1 MNMRTKMRFA
11 HASER
16 ANGPTFALADVCFI
30 DFETRSPVDIRQ
42 AGAVRYATQADAIIL
57 TYAIG
62 QKSVKT
68 ISVANFDRPLDMVDL
83 PTELLAFHAKVMN
96 GTGVYAAWNAGFD
109 RAVWNFSTLG
119 FPELKPEHII
129 DVMAQA
135 TASGLPADLAAAAKD
150 GPQAKDKAG
159 RELIKAFCLPGST
172 ATPQTNPEQWH
183 AFLDYAA
190 QDIEALRAVFLQ
202 TRQLTLAEWR
212 EYWAVEKINDR
223 GAFIDLKLVE
233 RAAALAAEDK
243 VRSKAELRAITGDPK
258 MTVDMVA
265 RLTAW
270 LLDRLPVEG
279 REILTKRAEEV
290 DEDGNVT
297 RPPKHALTRG
307 RVERL
312 IAYVNDLEM
321 GHLDNT
327 AQKCAESAQKC
338 AEVLR
343 VLQLRLYGGSK
354 TPAKFAKM
362 LASHV
367 DGVLFGQYVFNG
379 ASQTGRASSRGV
391 QVHNLAR
398 DTLPD
403 EADTIDAI
411 GAGQQYDDIAGRNNG
426 SPVARQLS
434 LLIRPTFIPS
444 GDNVFVWSDWSNIEA
459 RVLPWLAGNDP
470 GALAR
475 LEIFRAVDANPKI
488 PDLYTRTAAVL
499 SHLPIEAITKPIRQR
514 GKVAELALGFG
525 GGVGSLQA
533 MGAGYG
539 LHVSDGEARATVRLW
554 RDTNPWCVNFWAALS
569 HAVEQCMRLP
579 GVPHRVGRL
588 HYIYRNDYLGGSLFC
603 VLPSGRL
610 LTYRALYAET
620 VDEYDDD
627 GELLGQSRALRFT
640 RGHGRIKLWHGLL
653 CENAVQAVA
662 ADVLRGTL
670 VRLERRGARVR
681 LHTHDEVLLECPREE
696 ADNVEVGLRDT
707 MREGFDWSEGLPLM
721 SEETVAYYYTK
732 HSGSHGL

>member
-1 MNMRTKMRFA
+1 
-11 HASER
+11 
-16 ANGPTFALADVCFI
+16 
-30 DFETRSPVDIRQ
+30 
-42 AGAVRYATQADAIIL
+42 
-57 TYAIG
+57 
-62 QKSVKT
+62 
-68 ISVANFDRPLDMVDL
+68 
-83 PTELLAFHAKVMN
+83 
-96 GTGVYAAWNAGFD
+96 
-109 RAVWNFSTLG
+109 
-119 FPELKPEHII
+119 
-129 DVMAQA
+129 
-135 TASGLPADLAAAAKD
+135 
-150 GPQAKDKAG
+150 
-159 RELIKAFCLPGST
+159 
-172 ATPQTNPEQWH
+172 
-183 AFLDYAA
+183 LDYAA

-212 EYWAVEKINDR
+212 EYWAMEAINDR
-223 GAFIDLKLVE
+223 GAPIDLKLVE

-279 REILTKRAEEV
+279 REILNLRAEEV

-312 IAYVNDLEM
+312 IAFCSSVQIEPEIGAANCTNLAD
-321 GHLDNT
+321 
-327 AQKCAESAQKC
+327 
-338 AEVLR
+338 VLR

-367 DGVLFGQYVFNG
+367 DGVLYGQYVFNG

-411 GAGQQYDDIAGRNNG
+411 GAGQQYDDIAGRNNS

-434 LLIRPTFIPS
+434 LLIRPTFVPS

-459 RVLPWLAGNDP
+459 RVLPWLAGNDG

-475 LEIFRAVDANPKI
+475 LQVFREVDANPKI
-488 PDLYTRTAAVL
+488 PDLYTRTAALL
-499 SHLPIEAITKPIRQR
+499 SHLPIEAITKPLRQR

-533 MGAGYG
+533 MGANYG
-539 LHVSDGEARATVRLW
+539 LHVSDAEARATVKLW
-554 RDTNPWCVNFWAALS
+554 RDANPWCVDFWHALS
-569 HAVEQCMRLP
+569 DAVEQCMRLP
-579 GVPHRVGRL
+579 GVPHRVGWL
-588 HYIYRNDYLGGSLFC
+588 HYIYRRDYLGGSLFT

-627 GELLGQSRALRFT
+627 GEVIGQSRALRFT
-640 RGHGRIKLWHGLL
+640 RGYGRIKLWHGLL

-670 VRLERRGARVR
+670 VRLERRGAMVR

-721 SEETVAYYYTK
+721 SEETQAYYYSK
-732 HSGSHGL
+732 HPGSVGL

>member
-1 MNMRTKMRFA
+1 MNVRTKMRFA

-16 ANGPTFALADVCFI
+16 ANGPTFALADICFI
-30 DFETRSPVDIRQ
+30 DFETRSPVDIKQ
-42 AGAVRYATQADAIIL
+42 AGAVRYATEADAIIL

-62 QKSVKT
+62 SAPVRT
-68 ISVANFDRPLDMVDL
+68 VAVRDFSRPLDLVDL
-83 PTELLAFHAKVMN
+83 PTGLLAFHAKVMN
-96 GTGVYAAWNAGFD
+96 GTGIYAAWNAGFD
-109 RAVWNFSTLG
+109 RAIWNFATLG
-119 FPELKPEHII
+119 FPLMKPEHII

-135 TASGLPADLAAAAKD
+135 AASGLPADLAAAAKA
-150 GPQAKDKAG
+150 GPQRKDKAG
-159 RELIKAFCLPGST
+159 RELIKTFCLPGST
-172 ATPQTNPEQWH
+172 ATPQGFPEGWA
-183 AFLDYAA
+183 AFLQYAA

-212 EYWAVEKINDR
+212 EYWAMEAINDR
-223 GAFIDLKLVE
+223 GAAIDLRLVE

-243 VRSKAELRAITGDPK
+243 DRSKTELRAITGDPK

-270 LLDRLPVEG
+270 LLARLPVEG

-290 DEDGNVT
+290 DDHGNVT

-312 IAYVNDLEM
+312 IAFCSTVQIEPEIGAANRTNLAD
-321 GHLDNT
+321 
-327 AQKCAESAQKC
+327 
-338 AEVLR
+338 VLR

-403 EADTIDAI
+403 EAGTIDTITAGCNYDALC
-411 GAGQQYDDIAGRNNG
+411 GPHAT
-426 SPVARQLS
+426 PVARQLS
-434 LLIRPTFIPS
+434 LLIRPTFVPS

-475 LEIFRAVDANPKI
+475 LEIFHAVDANPKL

-499 SHLPIEAITKPIRQR
+499 SHLPIEQVTKPIRQR

-539 LHVSDGEARATVRLW
+539 LHVSDAEARITVKLW
-554 RDTNPWCVNFWAALS
+554 RDANPWCVNFWGELS
-569 HAVEQCMRLP
+569 HAVEECMRLP
-579 GVPHRVGRL
+579 GTAHRVGRL
-588 HYIYRNDYLGGSLFC
+588 FYVYRNDYLGGSLFC

-610 LTYRALYAET
+610 LTYRALYAEV
-620 VDEYDDD
+620 VDDYDDD
-627 GELLGQSRALRFT
+627 GEVIGQSRALRFT
-640 RGHGRIKLWHGLL
+640 RGYGRIKLWHGLL

-670 VRLERRGARVR
+670 VKLERLGVRVR
-681 LHTHDEVLLECPREE
+681 LHTHDEVLVECDREN
-696 ADNVEVGLRDT
+696 ADGVADGLRAI

-721 SEETVAYYYTK
+721 SEETQAYYYTK
-732 HSGSHGL
+732 HDGSHGL